1 MTRRSL
7 RIALLATIVVSLAA
21 IAVAQA
27 TTPDRTLTFVDERS
41 GLTLTM
47 QTDPAAGDS
56 GHFAF
61 RVPSLGVYVGSAGPA
76 MRALT
81 PTSVI
86 VDYSGPATLR
96 PITDANGT
104 VSGTVRVP
112 TPATIRLQAQID
124 PSHHTAEGTLTDS
137 SARFHLVVSAA
148 GKGELLQALKAFES
162 AMAADDPAALY
173 PLMNSD
179 VRGASTVAQFS
190 QSWRDQESRLGRISS
205 LQRVSVADPQTDS
218 AGVTSAV
225 ATYATTVTAPA
236 GTLTS
241 QTFDAHFVLQPDG
254 WKLWYTTTR

>member
-1 MTRRSL
+1 M
-7 RIALLATIVVSLAA
+7 LATIVVSLAA

-41 GLTLTM
+41 GLTLTI

-61 RVPSLGVYVGSAGPA
+61 RVPSLGVYVGSVGAT

-81 PTSVI
+81 PTSVV

-96 PITDANGT
+96 PITDGAGAVT
-104 VSGTVRVP
+104 GTVRTP

-124 PSHHTAEGTLTDS
+124 PSHHTAEGTLTDG
-137 SARFHLVVSAA
+137 SARFHLVAPAA
-148 GKGELLQALKAFES
+148 GKGDLLQALKTFEA
-162 AMAADDPAALY
+162 AMAADDTSAIY

-179 VRGASTVAQFS
+179 VRGASSVAQFS
-190 QSWRDQESRLGRISS
+190 QSWREQESRLGRITS
-205 LQRVSVADPQTDS
+205 LQRVTLSDPQTDS
-218 AGVTSAV
+218 SGLTSAI

-236 GTLTS
+236 GTVTS